1 MSANLQ
7 EQSFVHSYSK
17 VLVQAWTDSNYK
29 SLLESNPAAA
39 LSQYGLVTQP
49 GANIKIVE
57 DVAGQGNLT
66 DQYKAWQ
73 EGQQTGSYTL
83 YVIREWQQKILTV
96 AVAAHVVPAP
106 SSKEIRERL
115 CYGKTS
121 P

>member
-1 MSANLQ
+1 MSANLL

-83 YVIREWQQKILTV
+83 YV
-96 AVAAHVVPAP
+96 P
-106 SSKEIRERL
+106 SEPQLGQGSDPGMATEDTY
-115 CYGKTS
+115 CCCCCPCCTCT
-121 P
+121 

>member
-83 YVIREWQQKILTV
+83 YVPSGPQLGQGSDPGMAKIGR
-96 AVAAHVVPAP
+96 A
-106 SSKEIRERL
+106 SCRERV
-115 CYGKTS
+115 
-121 P
+121 